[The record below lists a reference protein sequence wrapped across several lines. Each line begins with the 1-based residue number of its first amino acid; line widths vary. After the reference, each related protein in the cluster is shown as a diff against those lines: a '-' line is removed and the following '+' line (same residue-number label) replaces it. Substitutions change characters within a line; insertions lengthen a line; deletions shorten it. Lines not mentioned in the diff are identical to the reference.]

1 MFNPAGGHYWP
12 LTWSSPCQDL
22 PPLKTL
28 LNYQHQVSNELYRP
42 FTGPSKQNKLL
53 MLHSFLQLHQAAPG
67 LKRPQFSHKRRRSR
81 KTFCSTAPG
90 STGTSSWALPPGWR
104 RAQPGRPCP
113 GPLTATSQPCG
124 TTSLAS
130 GSSSTPISRPI
141 AAGVSHKLKNTQ
153 IAGACTTDIQY
164 QCLQWGKSSARGSE
178 QSGSKLSSAGRSASL
193 GRLQQWG

>member
-1 MFNPAGGHYWP
+1 
-12 LTWSSPCQDL
+12 
-22 PPLKTL
+22 
-28 LNYQHQVSNELYRP
+28 
-42 FTGPSKQNKLL
+42 

-67 LKRPQFSHKRRRSR
+67 LKRPPFSHRRRRSM
-81 KTFCSTAPG
+81 KTSWATAPG
-90 STGTSSWALPPGWR
+90 SSGTSSWALPPRWR

-130 GSSSTPISRPI
+130 GSSSTPISRPT
-141 AAGVSHKLKNTQ
+141 AAGVSQKLKSTQ
-153 IAGACTTDIQY
+153 ITGPCTTDIQY

-178 QSGSKLSSAGRSASL
+178 KSGSKLSSAGRSASL